1 MTENN
6 QKSEKSQAALR
17 EEAVLQFWKD
27 NNIFDKTLEK
37 ESLRGD
43 FVFYEGPPGANG
55 VPMLHHFEARAFK
68 DIIPRYKTM
77 QGYRVDRRAGWDCHG
92 LPVELQAEKEL
103 GIASKKDIE
112 NYGIE
117 KYNAYCRE
125 LVTRYIHEWD
135 IFTERMGYWIDNN
148 RAYYTMD
155 SSFIESSW
163 NIIAKAH
170 ERGFLYQDYKILP
183 WCARCGTGL
192 SSHELG
198 QPGVYVDVKDLSV
211 YAKFKIVGE
220 ENTFMLAWTTTP
232 WTLPGNVGLAVGID
246 IDYVKF
252 EYDGSVYISSLE
264 FYKKGG
270 NIDSTKELPKLLKT
284 LKGKELIELEYEP
297 LYPYLAELDRGDEK
311 LQNAYK
317 VYAADFVTTTDGT
330 GIVHTAVMYGADDF
344 ELGTKVGLP
353 KFHLVDPT
361 GHFIQGTG
369 NFAGRFVKDE
379 DVAIDVIKDL
389 AHRGLLFKKEK
400 YEHAY
405 PHCWRCKT
413 PLIYYARSSWYFAMS
428 KLREEMVARN
438 QTINWEPVHIKDGRF
453 GEWLRDAKDWAIS
466 RERYWGTP
474 LPVWIAEDGEKLV
487 VDSFETLKEHSTDQV
502 TKILFVRH
510 GQSDANVLGM
520 SSSNHDT
527 HPLTD
532 KGREQARHTA
542 KLLKDQNIDV
552 VFSSPILRARQ
563 TADEYCLLVGK
574 TAIIDERIAE
584 IKSGNWEEKP
594 ATDLDL
600 LASRKAYKDLSIEE
614 RYITKRGETG
624 ESWAEVDVRV
634 QNFLNDVLEKYK
646 GKTILCFAH
655 QGTDAVALKLLK
667 GLSNEES
674 IKTIF
679 HNMDLVDNGSIATVY
694 VDAKTK
700 KELDPHRPFID
711 EIVLEKNGKKFTRV
725 KEVMDVWF
733 DSGAMPLA
741 QDHYPFQNKEKID
754 NGGYPADFISEAID
768 QTRGWFYTLVA
779 VSALI
784 DRPAPFQ
791 NAICLG
797 HLLDAEGQKMS
808 KSKGNVINPW
818 EQMDKFGADAVR
830 MWMYSVTQ
838 PGDSKNYDE
847 KVVREFN
854 NKIFGLL
861 GNVVSFYKLYRDTSL
876 EPLASN
882 LKPAHVLD
890 QWILSRLHQ
899 FTKLVTES
907 LDAYKIFEPARGFR
921 DFVDDLSTW
930 YLRRSRDRL
939 KDGDVEAK
947 QTLYVVL
954 KTLAKLLAPF
964 APFTAEE
971 MWQELKLDNEQESV
985 HLAPWPVSGEISE
998 ELRENMQ
1005 LVRDLCAVG
1014 HALRSKAGIPVRQVL
1029 ATFFVTEDLTDAY
1042 KEIMKDEMNV
1052 KAIEKGPVIIFDER
1066 ITPELKQEGQSR
1078 ELIRAIQD
1086 LRKKSGLNP
1095 DDVITLSVSTDESGT
1110 AIIESFA
1117 SDIQKVVNAKEIV
1130 FGENEGEE
1138 IKIDEIVFKVK
1149 I

>member
-1 MTENN
+1 MEEN
-6 QKSEKSQAALR
+6 KKAEKSAAALR
-17 EEAVLQFWKD
+17 EESVLRFWKE
-27 NNIFDKTLEK
+27 NKIFDKTLEK
-37 ESLRGD
+37 ESPKGD
-43 FVFYEGPPGANG
+43 FIFYEGPPGANG

-77 QGYRVDRRAGWDCHG
+77 QGFHVDRRAGWDCHG

-112 NYGIE
+112 QFGIE

-125 LVTRYIHEWD
+125 LVTRYIHDWD

-155 SSFIESSW
+155 SNFIESSW

-211 YAKFKIVGE
+211 TAKFKIVGVD
-220 ENTFMLAWTTTP
+220 NGYFLAWTTTP
-232 WTLPGNVGLAVGID
+232 WTLPGNVGLAVGSD
-246 IDYVKF
+246 IVYVEIKIQ
-252 EYDGSVYISSLE
+252 GSDEVLVLA
-264 FYKKGG
+264 
-270 NIDSTKELPKLLKT
+270 KERLSILTEPYEIVAEHT
-284 LKGKELIELEYEP
+284 GSEMVGMQYEP
-297 LYPYLAELDRGDEK
+297 LYPYLAELDKGDEK
-311 LQNAYK
+311 LANAYK
-317 VYAADFVTTTDGT
+317 VYTADFVTTTDGT

-344 ELGTKVGLP
+344 DLGTKVGLP
-353 KFHLVDPT
+353 KFHIVDPT
-361 GHFIQGTG
+361 GHFIQGVG
-369 NFAGRFVKDE
+369 IFAGRFVKDE

-428 KLREEMVARN
+428 KLREQMVARN
-438 QTINWEPVHIKDGRF
+438 QTINWEPAHIKDGRF

-487 VDSFETLKEHSTDQV
+487 VDSFETLKKY
-502 TKILFVRH
+502 TKKSGNKYFVMRH
-510 GQSDANVLGM
+510 GQAQSNLTGVWNSLGIEE
-520 SSSNHDT
+520 N
-527 HPLTD
+527 PLTD
-532 KGREQARHTA
+532 DGKQMALDAA
-542 KLLKDQNIDV
+542 KKYDGNFDVIIASPLLRTKM
-552 VFSSPILRARQ
+552 
-563 TADEYCLLVGK
+563 T
-574 TAIIDERIAE
+574 AE
-584 IKSGNWEEKP
+584 IVAGEKGIDP
-594 ATDLDL
+594 ATIIFDDRIREFNPGVKYQGKELNVFTDLF
-600 LASRKAYKDLSIEE
+600 AHYAE
-614 RYITKRGETG
+614 RFTSENPEGETYRSMKKRMMDALYDY
-624 ESWAEVDVRV
+624 E
-634 QNFLNDVLEKYK
+634 QTYK
-646 GKTILCFAH
+646 GKRILIVSHGGPILNLFLGSQGILEKETVDTIENIFY
-655 QGTDAVALKLLK
+655 LKNAEIRQLDFVPLPH
-667 GLSNEES
+667 NE
-674 IKTIF
+674 
-679 HNMDLVDNGSIATVY
+679 NY
-694 VDAKTK
+694 
-700 KELDPHRPFID
+700 ELDPHRPFID
-711 EIVLEKNGKKFTRV
+711 NVVLEKDGKKFTRI

-741 QDHYPFQNKEKID
+741 QDHYPFANKEKID

-861 GNVVSFYKLYRDTSL
+861 GNVVSFYKLYRDVSL
-876 EPLASN
+876 ESTVSN
-882 LKPAHVLD
+882 LQPVHVLD

-939 KDGDVEAK
+939 KDGDREAK

-971 MWQELKLDNEQESV
+971 IWQELKLEHEEESI
-985 HLAPWPVSGEISE
+985 HLASWPIAGEISE
-998 ELRENMQ
+998 QLRENMQ

-1066 ITPELKQEGQSR
+1066 ITPELKREGQSR

-1095 DDVITLSVSTDESGT
+1095 DDVITLSLSTNEIGK

-1117 SDIQKVVNAKEIV
+1117 ADIQKVVNAKEIV

-1138 IKIDEIVFKVK
+1138 IKIDEVMFKIK